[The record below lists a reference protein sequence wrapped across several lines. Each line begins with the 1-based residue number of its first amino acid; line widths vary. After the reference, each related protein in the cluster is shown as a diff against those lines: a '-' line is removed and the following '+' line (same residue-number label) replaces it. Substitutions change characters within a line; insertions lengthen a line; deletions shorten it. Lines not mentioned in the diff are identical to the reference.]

1 MKSARQR
8 EHEARKLLRF
18 CIVGETIDNSRVR
31 IVAEKLLHENRR
43 GYLALLKRF
52 VHLMKQE
59 YARHSAQ
66 IETAVPM
73 PADLRTLVLERLV
86 ATHGPAITSSFVHNP
101 DLIGGMRIKVGSD
114 VYDGS
119 VRSALARLASN
130 LGIPATNLSGR
141 RGQ

>member
-1 MKSARQR
+1 MRTARQQKR
-8 EHEARKLLRF
+8 EARKLLRF
-18 CIVGETIDNSRVR
+18 CVVGETVNNARARV
-31 IVAEKLLHENRR
+31 VAERLLQANRR
-43 GYLALLKRF
+43 GYLSLLKRF
-52 VHLMKQE
+52 VHLMKLE

-73 PADLRTLVLERLV
+73 PADLRSLVLERLI

-141 RGQ
+141 RDQ